1 MNYYD
6 EIKNIL
12 VDNIIGRKVREYKSN
27 QKDLEGYY
35 NVGKLLIEAQGGETR
50 AKYGNQLIKEYSKRL
65 TSELGKGFSVQNL
78 KNMRRFY
85 LLFQKRQTLSVQF
98 KTFNITWSNICEV
111 LSLKD
116 EKEIEYYLNISSK
129 FNLSTRDLRKRIKLK
144 EYNRLDNEVKE
155 KLSKQ
160 ELVPINDTIPNPVV
174 LSGLKHKEKLT
185 EKILQNYIDENP
197 VELCKSLGE
206 GYTYVDSQY
215 KIKIGNNYNYIDVL
229 LFNYISNSFVVVELK
244 ITELKK
250 ENIGQIETYMNYIDL
265 ELKKE
270 YHNKTN
276 GVILCRK
283 DNKWLIKYIN
293 SEEIIIRKFITS
305 DENICECLIVT
316 NVDYNE

>member
-12 VDNIIGRKVREYKSN
+12 VDNIIGRRVREYKSN

-35 NVGKLLIEAQGGETR
+35 NIGKLLIEAQGGETR
-50 AKYGNQLIKEYSKRL
+50 AKYGNQLIKEYSQRL
-65 TSELGKGFSVQNL
+65 MSELGKGYTPTRL
-78 KNMRRFY
+78 KYMREFY
-85 LLFQKRQTLSVQF
+85 LLIKKSPTLSDQF
-98 KTFNITWSNICEV
+98 RSINITWSNICEI

-116 EKEIEYYLNISSK
+116 EKEIKYYLNISNK

-144 EYNRLDNEVKE
+144 EYDRLDDDVKE

-160 ELVPINDTIPNPVV
+160 EVVPIKDTIPNPVV
-174 LSGLKHKEKLT
+174 LNGLKFKEKPT
-185 EKILQNYIDENP
+185 EKILQKYIDENS
-197 VELCKSLGE
+197 VELCDALGE
-206 GYTYVDSQY
+206 GYTYVKSQY

-229 LFNYISNSFVVVELK
+229 LFNTIDLNYVVVELK

-250 ENIGQIETYMNYIDL
+250 EHIGQIQTYMNYIDL
-265 ELKKE
+265 ELKKD

-276 GVILCRK
+276 GVILCRQ

-293 SEEIIIRKFITS
+293 SDEIRIRRFITS
-305 DENICECLIVT
+305 DENICEYLGER
-316 NVDYNE
+316 NELL

>member
-35 NVGKLLIEAQGGETR
+35 NVGKLLIEAQGGEAR

-65 TSELGKGFSVQNL
+65 TSELGKGYTPTRL
-78 KNMRRFY
+78 KYMREFY
-85 LLFQKRQTLSVQF
+85 LLIKKSPTLSDQF
-98 KTFNITWSNICEV
+98 RSINITWSNICEV
-111 LSLKD
+111 LKLKD

-144 EYNRLDNEVKE
+144 EYDRLDDEVKE

-160 ELVPINDTIPNPVV
+160 EVVPIKDIIPNPVV
-174 LSGLKHKEKLT
+174 LSGLKFKEKLT
-185 EKILQNYIDENP
+185 EKILQKYVDENP
-197 VELCKSLGE
+197 VEFCKSLGE

-215 KIKIGNNYNYIDVL
+215 KIKIGTNYNYIDVL
-229 LFNYISNSFVVVELK
+229 LFNVIDMNYVVVELK

-250 ENIGQIETYMNYIDL
+250 EHIGQIETYMNYIDL

-293 SEEIIIRKFITS
+293 SEEIRIRRFITS
-305 DENICECLIVT
+305 DENICEYLEKT
-316 NVDYNE
+316 A